1 MVGCAS
7 FSGSSWYSHLL
18 RIFLK
23 KLFTRLFFRGTITLS
38 TTEEQK
44 MKKIV
49 KAIWNVVIILTVLC
63 IFPIVLMID
72 VLNVYFGFM

>member
-1 MVGCAS
+1 MVGCTS

-23 KLFTRLFFRGTITLS
+23 KLFTGLFFRGTITLS

-49 KAIWNVVIILTVLC
+49 KAIWNVVIILVVLS

>member
-23 KLFTRLFFRGTITLS
+23 KLFTRLFLCGTITLS

-44 MKKIV
+44 MKKII
-49 KAIWNVVIILTVLC
+49 KAIWNVVIILIVLS

-72 VLNVYFGFM
+72 VLNAYFGFM

>member
-1 MVGCAS
+1 MVGCTG

-23 KLFTRLFFRGTITLS
+23 KLFTRLFLCGIITLS

-44 MKKIV
+44 MKKII
-49 KAIWNVVIILTVLC
+49 KAIWNVVIILIVLS

>member
-1 MVGCAS
+1 
-7 FSGSSWYSHLL
+7 
-18 RIFLK
+18 
-23 KLFTRLFFRGTITLS
+23 
-38 TTEEQK
+38 

>member
-1 MVGCAS
+1 MV
-7 FSGSSWYSHLL
+7 FTFITN
-18 RIFLK
+18 IFK

-44 MKKIV
+44 MKKII
-49 KAIWNVVIILTVLC
+49 KAIWNVVIILIVLS